1 MSDTGRGLVTIFGG
15 SGFIGNTVTQEIA
28 RLGYRIR
35 VAVRRPD
42 LAGEVRM
49 FGFPGQVQPVQA
61 NLRNRDSVLRAAA
74 GADIVVN
81 LTGILHESGRQRF
94 MAVHTMGA
102 KHVAEA
108 AAAVGAQTLVHM
120 SALGADANSPSAYA
134 RSKALGEQ
142 EVLKAFPGAV
152 IVRPSLVF
160 GRDDGFFNLFGAI
173 ARMSPV
179 LPLIGGASRFQPVY
193 VGDVAQAI
201 KAAVSGAAKAGK
213 TYELGGPETET
224 MRELMER
231 LLMES
236 ERKRLLLPIAP
247 WLAKLIGAV
256 AQLSPWKLFTA
267 DQAVLLQH
275 DNVVSE
281 EAVKERRTLSGLGVA
296 ATSMDVVLPT
306 YLWRFR
312 RHGQFDRAKA

>member
-1 MSDTGRGLVTIFGG
+1 MSDTGKGLVTVFGG
-15 SGFIGNTVTQEIA
+15 SGFIGNNVTQEIA
-28 RLGYRIR
+28 RLGYRVR

-61 NLRNRDSVLRAAA
+61 NLRNRESVLRAAA

-94 MAVHTMGA
+94 MAVHSMGA

-108 AAAVGAQTLVHM
+108 AAAVGAEALVHM
-120 SALGADANSPSAYA
+120 SALGADKASDSAYA
-134 RSKALGEQ
+134 RSKALGEE

-152 IVRPSLVF
+152 ILRPSLVF

-173 ARMSPV
+173 ARLSPV

-193 VGDVAQAI
+193 VGDVALAI
-201 KAAVSGAAKAGK
+201 KAAVSGAAKPGK
-213 TYELGGPETET
+213 TYELGGPEVET

-236 ERKRLLLPIAP
+236 ERKRLMLPIAP
-247 WLAKLIGAV
+247 WLAKLIGSV

-267 DQAVLLQH
+267 DQAALLQH

-281 EAVKERRTLSGLGVA
+281 EAVKDRRTLSGLGVA

>member
-1 MSDTGRGLVTIFGG
+1 MDDGDKGLVTIFGG
-15 SGFIGNTVTQEIA
+15 SGFIGNHVTQAIA
-28 RLGYRIR
+28 QLGYRVR

-49 FGFPGQVQPVQA
+49 FGAQGRVQPVQA
-61 NLRNRDSVLRAAA
+61 NLRNRDSVIRAAA
-74 GADIVVN
+74 GSDIVIN

-108 AAAVGAQTLVHM
+108 AAAVGAKAMVHM
-120 SALGADANSPSAYA
+120 SALGADAESKSTYA

-142 EVLKAFPGAV
+142 EVLAAFPKAV
-152 IVRPSLVF
+152 IIRPSLVF

-173 ARMSPV
+173 SRISPV
-179 LPLIGGASRFQPVY
+179 VPVIGGASRFQPVY
-193 VGDVAQAI
+193 VGDVA
-201 KAAVSGAAKAGK
+201 AAFAAVVSGAAKPGT
-213 TYELGGPETET
+213 TYELGGPEIET
-224 MRELMER
+224 MRQLLER
-231 LLMES
+231 LLAEAES
-236 ERKRLLLPIAP
+236 KRVLMPIGP
-247 WLAKLIGAV
+247 GLARFMGRI

-267 DQAVLLQH
+267 DQAVLLQA

-281 EAVKERRTLSGLGVA
+281 EAIAQKRTIAELGIVP
-296 ATSMDVVLPT
+296 TSMDAVLPT

-312 RHGQFDRAKA
+312 RHGQFDRVKA